1 MSSRYSGPRDKQA
14 VTFSANPNTVAGRNA
29 IEREGG
35 LLGHHII
42 PVAYGGKPGEPLP
55 VKPTVKPKPKAKP
68 KEKPEDK
75 PTDKLQAKAKS
86 IRAAQDFAKQNL
98 GFDYVNYR
106 GLDVEVANH
115 INDTI
120 IKIQTRFP
128 ELKGTV
134 GEIQPVP
141 RGSAVAAM
149 GVFVT
154 LPSSGVPSQILQH
167 GRDYK
172 YGLKH
177 VEEVH
182 KRSVS
187 VGFHPKGTEDI
198 SSIIWHEYG
207 HAYANL
213 QSGKKIA
220 AKEPTDWQRRHAAYD
235 NDRTNHSL
243 ERKWVEK
250 AAKSQNMTASDFKAS
265 ISRYATASNA
275 ETFAEAFAEFFIS
288 PNPRPECKALMK
300 VAGVI

>member
-1 MSSRYSGPRDKQA
+1 MSSSYSGPRDKQA
-14 VTFSANPNTVAGRNA
+14 VTFSANPHTVAGRNA

-35 LLGHHII
+35 LLGHNII

-75 PTDKLQAKAKS
+75 PTEKPQAQAKT
-86 IRAAQDFAKQNL
+86 IQEAQEFAKQNL

-106 GLDVEVANH
+106 GLNVEVANH

-120 IKIQTRFP
+120 AKVQTRFP

-141 RGSAVAAM
+141 RGNATAAM
-149 GVFVT
+149 SVFVT
-154 LPSSGVPSQILQH
+154 LPSNGIPSQILHH
-167 GRDYK
+167 GKDYK

-182 KRSVS
+182 KRSVA
-187 VGFHPKGTEDI
+187 VDFHPKGTESV
-198 SSIIWHEYG
+198 SSVIWHEYG

-220 AKEPTDWQRRHAAYD
+220 AKEPKDWQRRHAAYD
-235 NDRTNHSL
+235 KDRSRHGL
-243 ERKWVEK
+243 EREWVEK
-250 AAKSQNMTASDFKAS
+250 AAKSQNMTPKAFRES
-265 ISRYATASNA
+265 ISRYATMSYG
-275 ETFAEAFAEFFIS
+275 ETFAEAFSEFFVS
-288 PNPRPECKALMK
+288 PNPRPECTALMK
-300 VAGVI
+300 AAGII

>member
-1 MSSRYSGPRDKQA
+1 MSSSYSGPRDKQA
-14 VTFSANPNTVAGRNA
+14 VTFSANPHTVAGRNA

-35 LLGHHII
+35 LLGHNII
-42 PVAYGGKPGEPLP
+42 PVAYGGKPGKPLP
-55 VKPTVKPKPKAKP
+55 AVKPKAKP
-68 KEKPEDK
+68 KPKEKPKNEPKDK
-75 PTDKLQAKAKS
+75 PQAQAKT
-86 IRAAQDFAKQNL
+86 IQEAQEFAKQNL

-106 GLDVEVANH
+106 GLNVEVANH

-120 IKIQTRFP
+120 GKIHTRFP

-134 GEIQPVP
+134 GEIQPIT
-141 RGSAVAAM
+141 RGSATAAM
-149 GVFVT
+149 AVFVS

-187 VGFHPKGTEDI
+187 VGFHPKGTEDV

-220 AKEPTDWQRRHAAYD
+220 AKEPKDWQRRHAAYD
-235 NDRTNHSL
+235 KDRSRHAL
-243 ERKWVEK
+243 EREWVEK

-265 ISRYATASNA
+265 ISRYATANDA
-275 ETFAEAFAEFFIS
+275 ETFAEAFSEFFVS